1 MFNRLMKHALHF
13 ALSNTLSATGDAP
26 EWILLVPAG
35 EITTRD
41 GRQFNNQTPDD
52 ILTSFA
58 ADQRDIPLDYEH
70 ATEVRAPQGLSAPAV
85 GWITQLKIEN
95 GEVFGKVAWNPEGRT
110 AVETRAYRYISPVV
124 HLSMGTRSVFRISSV
139 SLTNDPA
146 LYIKSLNR
154 RDTPEFEGDLTML
167 KAIAKAL
174 NLAETATEAEI
185 LSALSVQ
192 HSEKEQ
198 LRRAAETPDATK
210 YVLRSEHDTLIER
223 CNTLT
228 AENAQLKKDDAEKA
242 VVALVDGAITEGKVI
257 PAIRDSEIALCRAVG
272 ADAYKE
278 RLSKL
283 SAIIKPGETETRQ
296 EPGKVSG
303 KLDDAQKEMC
313 RSMGISEEEYLK
325 DLPSA

>member
-1 MFNRLMKHALHF
+1 MKHALHF
-13 ALSNTLSATGDAP
+13 ALSNTLSATGEAP

-41 GRQFNNQTPDD
+41 GRQFNNQTPDN
-52 ILTSFA
+52 ILTSFT

-70 ATEVRAPQGLSAPAV
+70 ATEVRAPQGLPAPAV
-85 GWITQLKIEN
+85 GWITQLKVEN
-95 GEVFGKVAWNPEGRT
+95 GDVFGKVAWNPEGRT

-124 HLSMGTRSVFRISSV
+124 HLSMATRSVFRISSV

-154 RDTPEFEGDLTML
+154 RATPETNEDTLML

-174 NLAETATEAEI
+174 NLADTATEAEI

-192 HSEKEQ
+192 NSEKEQ
-198 LRRAAETPDATK
+198 LRKSAETPDATK
-210 YVLRSEHDTLIER
+210 FVLRSEHDTLIER
-223 CNTLT
+223 CTALTSENT
-228 AENAQLKKDDAEKA
+228 QLKKDDAEKA
-242 VVALVDGAITEGKVI
+242 VAALVDGAIAEGKVI

-272 ADAYKE
+272 ADVYKE

-283 SAIIKPGETETRQ
+283 SAIMTPGETETRK
-296 EPGKVSG
+296 EPGKLNG

-313 RSMGISEEEYLK
+313 RRLGVSEEDFLK
-325 DLPSA
+325 DLPAS